1 MASLLKATYHL
12 FFPAKGKP
20 NWTHTTTDAE
30 GNTTTVEGQEC
41 RHRATLSPEPCQDC
55 KRESGQQVRYR
66 WRIILGLVLPFAISA
81 LDVTIIASALPW
93 IAADFNRVTQLN
105 WIIAAF
111 NLTAA
116 AFIPFWGQMA
126 DIFGRHSTIQACM
139 ILALIGGGVC
149 TGTPHNAFPMLL
161 FGRAVQGIGCAG
173 MNVVIRAIVADK
185 VSLREDAY
193 TWSIFSLVGGCS
205 YAIGPV
211 VGGYLTKTTWRWCFG
226 INLPIGAAGCVI
238 VFVFLRPVLLGPQ
251 PLPQLEETTQTG
263 RKSSTMQRLATID
276 AGGQVLC
283 LLGFGMLVLSFTWA
297 GATYDWDTPAV
308 LVPLI
313 AGFLIMFAFI
323 WWQREMEPARRL
335 AKLFPRQR
343 AMIPWQVIKT
353 RDIGLLFFTSFASGM
368 AMYAV
373 MYFCSLYFTM
383 VKHLPANEA
392 GRALLFFVPGI
403 AVGVYIAILMCNNW
417 PRQTWHP
424 IMTGSIIEAVA
435 IALLAWAMWEERDRV
450 VYGMMAMAGVGVG
463 VRFMPV
469 PLHGMGFFP
478 QQISAIVSLS
488 QLSDPLGG
496 TLGLTIMTT
505 VFNNVVN
512 FGTNTTASGNDFMAL
527 QNLPPEVIAGIKE
540 SAKEG
545 IVWAFIAIFPFMI
558 LCIVAAAFMG
568 SVYLTT
574 GADDED
580 ENENQIYEGVYL
592 WALLCKEKIDRN
604 SEKVKVTHR
613 AAYANGPSLPRQ
625 ELDLELER
633 EFRLA
638 KPE

>member
-1 MASLLKATYHL
+1 M
-12 FFPAKGKP
+12 
-20 NWTHTTTDAE
+20 TDAE

-41 RHRATLSPEPCQDC
+41 RHRATISPEPCQDC
-55 KRESGQQVRYR
+55 KRESNQQVRYR
-66 WRIILGLVLPFAISA
+66 WRIILGLVLPFALSA

-93 IAADFNRVTQLN
+93 IAADFDRVTQLN

-149 TGTPHNAFPMLL
+149 TGTPHDAFPMLL
-161 FGRAVQGIGCAG
+161 FGRALQGIGCAG

-185 VSLREDAY
+185 VPLREDAY

-226 INLPIGAAGCVI
+226 INLPIGAAGCVV

-251 PLPQLEETTQTG
+251 PLPQLEETTSTG
-263 RKSSTMQRLATID
+263 CKSTMMQRLVTID
-276 AGGQVLC
+276 ASGQILC
-283 LLGFGMLVLSFTWA
+283 LLGFGLLVLAFTWA
-297 GATYDWDTPAV
+297 GATYDWDTPSV

-313 AGFLIMFAFI
+313 AGFLIIFAFI
-323 WWQREMEPARRL
+323 WWQREMEPAGRL

-353 RDIGLLFFTSFASGM
+353 RDIGLLFTSFASGM

-403 AVGVYIAILMCNNW
+403 AVGVCIAIFMCNNW

-424 IMTGSIIEAVA
+424 IMAGSIIEAVA
-435 IALLAWAMWEERDRV
+435 IALLAWAMWEERDGG

-505 VFNNVVN
+505 VFNNI
-512 FGTNTTASGNDFMAL
+512 
-527 QNLPPEVIAGIKE
+527 NLPPEAIAGIQE
-540 SAKEG
+540 TAKEG

-558 LCIVAAAFMG
+558 LCIVAAALMG

-574 GADDED
+574 GAADED
-580 ENENQIYEGVYL
+580 DNANQIYEGVYL
-592 WALLCKEKIDRN
+592 WALLRKEKIDRN
-604 SEKVKVTHR
+604 SDKVKVTHR
-613 AAYANGPSLPRQ
+613 ATLAGVAGRSSAAATAPWGQWYKLDRSRLLCQVGKFLPSFKRLVPF
-625 ELDLELER
+625 ER
-633 EFRLA
+633 PAAVEF
-638 KPE
+638 

>member
-1 MASLLKATYHL
+1 MAFLLKAAYHL

-20 NWTHTTTDAE
+20 NWTHATTHAE
-30 GNTTTVEGQEC
+30 GNTATVEGQEC

-55 KRESGQQVRYR
+55 KRESSQQVRYR

-93 IAADFNRVTQLN
+93 IAADFNRVSQLN

-139 ILALIGGGVC
+139 ILALVGGGIC

-211 VGGYLTKTTWRWCFG
+211 VGGYLTKITWRWCFG

-263 RKSSTMQRLATID
+263 RKSSMMQRLATID
-276 AGGQVLC
+276 AGGQALC

-313 AGFLIMFAFI
+313 AGFLIIFAFI

-335 AKLFPRQR
+335 ARLFPRQR

-383 VKHLPANEA
+383 VKQLPANGA

-505 VFNNVVN
+505 VFNNVIN

-568 SVYLTT
+568 SMYLTT
-574 GADDED
+574 GAEDED
-580 ENENQIYEGVYL
+580 ENENQIYEGMYL

-625 ELDLELER
+625 ELELEPER
-633 EFRLA
+633 QFRLA

>member
-1 MASLLKATYHL
+1 M
-12 FFPAKGKP
+12 
-20 NWTHTTTDAE
+20 TDAE
-30 GNTTTVEGQEC
+30 GNTTIVEGQEC
-41 RHRATLSPEPCQDC
+41 RHRATISLEPCQDC
-55 KRESGQQVRYR
+55 KRESSQRVRYR

-81 LDVTIIASALPW
+81 LDVTIIATALPW
-93 IAADFNRVTQLN
+93 IAADFDRVTQLN

-111 NLTAA
+111 NLTAVV
-116 AFIPFWGQMA
+116 FIPLWGQMA

-139 ILALIGGGVC
+139 ILTLIGGGIC
-149 TGTPHNAFPMLL
+149 TGTPYNAFPMLL
-161 FGRAVQGIGCAG
+161 FGRALQGIGCAG

-226 INLPIGAAGCVI
+226 INLPIGVAGCIV

-251 PLPQLEETTQTG
+251 PLPQLEETTQIA
-263 RKSSTMQRLATID
+263 RKSTVMQRLATID
-276 AGGQVLC
+276 AGGQDLC
-283 LLGFGMLVLSFTWA
+283 LLGIGLLVLAFTWA

-308 LVPLI
+308 LVPTI
-313 AGFLIMFAFI
+313 AGFVIIFAFI
-323 WWQREMEPARRL
+323 WWQREMEPGRRL
-335 AKLFPRQR
+335 AKLFPRQLP
-343 AMIPWQVIKT
+343 MISWQVIKN
-353 RDIGLLFFTSFASGM
+353 RDIGLLLFTSFASGM

-383 VKHLPANEA
+383 VKHSPASEA

-403 AVGVYIAILMCNNW
+403 AVGVYMAIRMCNNW

-435 IALLAWAMWEERDRV
+435 IALLAWAMWEERDGV

-478 QQISAIVSLS
+478 KQVSAIVSLT

-496 TLGLTIMTT
+496 TFGLTIMTT
-505 VFNNVVN
+505 VFNNAVN
-512 FGTNTTASGNDFMAL
+512 LGNNTTMSANDFVTL
-527 QNLPPEVIAGIKE
+527 QNLPPEAIAEIKE
-540 SAKEG
+540 AAKEG
-545 IVWAFIAIFPFMI
+545 IVWALIAIFPFMI

-574 GADDED
+574 GAEDED
-580 ENENQIYEGVYL
+580 DNANQIYEGVYL
-592 WALLCKEKIDRN
+592 WALLRKEKIDRN
-604 SEKVKVTHR
+604 SDKVKVTYR
-613 AAYANGPSLPRQ
+613 AAYANRPSLPR
-625 ELDLELER
+625 
-633 EFRLA
+633 
-638 KPE
+638 

>member
-1 MASLLKATYHL
+1 MPSLLEAICH
-12 FFPAKGKP
+12 FFFSAKRKP
-20 NWTHTTTDAE
+20 
-30 GNTTTVEGQEC
+30 G
-41 RHRATLSPEPCQDC
+41 PDC
-55 KRESGQQVRYR
+55 KRESSQRVRYR

-81 LDVTIIASALPW
+81 LDVTIIATALPW
-93 IAADFNRVTQLN
+93 IAADFDRVTQLN

-111 NLTAA
+111 NLTAVV
-116 AFIPFWGQMA
+116 FIPLWGQMA

-139 ILALIGGGVC
+139 ILTLIGGGIC
-149 TGTPHNAFPMLL
+149 TGTPYNAFPMLL
-161 FGRAVQGIGCAG
+161 FGRALQGIGCAG

-226 INLPIGAAGCVI
+226 INLPIGVAGCIV
-238 VFVFLRPVLLGPQ
+238 VFVFLLPVLLGPQ
-251 PLPQLEETTQTG
+251 PLPQLEETTQIA
-263 RKSSTMQRLATID
+263 RKSTVMQRLATID
-276 AGGQVLC
+276 AGGQALC
-283 LLGFGMLVLSFTWA
+283 LLGFGLLVLAFTWA

-308 LVPLI
+308 LVPQLP
-313 AGFLIMFAFI
+313 ALS
-323 WWQREMEPARRL
+323 MEPGRRL
-335 AKLFPRQR
+335 AKLFPRQL
-343 AMIPWQVIKT
+343 AMISWQVIKN
-353 RDIGLLFFTSFASGM
+353 RDIGLLLFTSFASGM

-383 VKHLPANEA
+383 VKHSQANEA

-403 AVGVYIAILMCNNW
+403 AVGVYMAIRMCNNW

-435 IALLAWAMWEERDRV
+435 IALLAWAMWEERDGV

-478 QQISAIVSLS
+478 KQVSAIVSLT

-505 VFNNVVN
+505 VFNNAVN
-512 FGTNTTASGNDFMAL
+512 LGTNTTTSANDFVTL
-527 QNLPPEVIAGIKE
+527 QNLPPEAIAEIKE
-540 SAKEG
+540 TAKEG
-545 IVWAFIAIFPFMI
+545 IVWALIAIFPFMI

-574 GADDED
+574 GAEDED
-580 ENENQIYEGVYL
+580 DNANQIYEGVYL
-592 WALLCKEKIDRN
+592 WALLRKEKIDRN
-604 SEKVKVTHR
+604 SDKVKVTYR
-613 AAYANGPSLPRQ
+613 AAYANRPSLPR
-625 ELDLELER
+625 
-633 EFRLA
+633 
-638 KPE
+638 